1 LIPLS
6 GFPQIEILHADFFP
20 IRTSLLLRL
29 THWGSSVCGRAAG
42 ARRQVKRGLALGL
55 ASMRRTRSGAQ
66 PCTQLPSPRKRR
78 RLPQHAAVAA
88 TGAAAAPQM
97 EPRPK
102 RCAATFGQG
111 AGPGGSVY
119 SGEAHPEQR
128 RAAASSEMLRSILS
142 GAAPTL
148 LRVVLEEPGV
158 LSATAAED
166 SAESSA
172 AAAALEPE
180 GPLRSLRWEAIV
192 YDSEEEEESGGGFGA
207 AWLPLRAEPPVPE
220 EGATLDLFDDNDPE
234 EPGTLHGAES
244 RAEGDLFDEDGF
256 GTSTVHN
263 PPEASCAADVHV
275 TDDPDAELA
284 IEGPRIDVPAAAGLT
299 AASAVARIGAIGA
312 LRVKRKHRWE

>member
-1 LIPLS
+1 
-6 GFPQIEILHADFFP
+6 
-20 IRTSLLLRL
+20 
-29 THWGSSVCGRAAG
+29 
-42 ARRQVKRGLALGL
+42 
-55 ASMRRTRSGAQ
+55 
-66 PCTQLPSPRKRR
+66 
-78 RLPQHAAVAA
+78 
-88 TGAAAAPQM
+88 M

-102 RCAATFGQG
+102 PCAATFGQG

-148 LRVVLEEPGV
+148 LRV

-166 SAESSA
+166 SAESAA

>member
-1 LIPLS
+1 
-6 GFPQIEILHADFFP
+6 
-20 IRTSLLLRL
+20 
-29 THWGSSVCGRAAG
+29 
-42 ARRQVKRGLALGL
+42 
-55 ASMRRTRSGAQ
+55 
-66 PCTQLPSPRKRR
+66 
-78 RLPQHAAVAA
+78 
-88 TGAAAAPQM
+88 M

-102 RCAATFGQG
+102 PCAATFGQG

-166 SAESSA
+166 SAESAA
-172 AAAALEPE
+172 AAAALPE

-192 YDSEEEEESGGGFGA
+192 YDSEEEEEESGGGFGA

-234 EPGTLHGAES
+234 EPGILHGSES
-244 RAEGDLFDEDGF
+244 RAEGDLFDDDGF
-256 GTSTVHN
+256 GTSAMHN

>member
-1 LIPLS
+1 
-6 GFPQIEILHADFFP
+6 
-20 IRTSLLLRL
+20 
-29 THWGSSVCGRAAG
+29 
-42 ARRQVKRGLALGL
+42 
-55 ASMRRTRSGAQ
+55 
-66 PCTQLPSPRKRR
+66 
-78 RLPQHAAVAA
+78 
-88 TGAAAAPQM
+88 
-97 EPRPK
+97 
-102 RCAATFGQG
+102 
-111 AGPGGSVY
+111 
-119 SGEAHPEQR
+119 
-128 RAAASSEMLRSILS
+128 MLRSILS

-166 SAESSA
+166 SAESAA
-172 AAAALEPE
+172 AAAALPE

-192 YDSEEEEESGGGFGA
+192 YDSEEEEEESGGGFGA

-234 EPGTLHGAES
+234 EPGILRCSES
-244 RAEGDLFDEDGF
+244 RAEGDLFDDDGF
-256 GTSTVHN
+256 GTSAMHN

-284 IEGPRIDVPAAAGLT
+284 IEEPRIDVPAAAGLT

>member
-1 LIPLS
+1 
-6 GFPQIEILHADFFP
+6 
-20 IRTSLLLRL
+20 
-29 THWGSSVCGRAAG
+29 
-42 ARRQVKRGLALGL
+42 
-55 ASMRRTRSGAQ
+55 MRRTRSGAQ
-66 PCTQLPSPRKRR
+66 PYSQLPSPRKRH

-102 RCAATFGQG
+102 PCAATFGQG

-166 SAESSA
+166 SAESAA
-172 AAAALEPE
+172 AAAALPE

-192 YDSEEEEESGGGFGA
+192 YDSEEEDEESGGGFGA

-234 EPGTLHGAES
+234 EPGILRCSES
-244 RAEGDLFDEDGF
+244 RAEGDLFDDDGF
-256 GTSTVHN
+256 GTSAMHN

-284 IEGPRIDVPAAAGLT
+284 IEEPRIDVPAAAGLT